1 MDLDS
6 NKLLYK
12 SSEVAKMF
20 GITTATLKK
29 WVKTGKIDCI
39 TQNTHR
45 YFTKE
50 QIQDYI
56 DRNTTFLNEDK
67 V

>member
-67 V
+67 L

>member
-1 MDLDS
+1 MELDS

-50 QIQDYI
+50 QIQEYI

-67 V
+67 I

>member
-67 V
+67 I